1 MSAQNSDFRYNNL
14 LDARGLKS
22 GDLAPLDFGKR
33 DARARAVASSKPA
46 AAALRTS
53 SNVASPML
61 NAAAE
66 DENDVSTPAT
76 FSDLDEDV
84 LLEIFKHLDDPLRPS
99 VAAITALNRD
109 TRAFPRLRKAANSLR
124 SRRDGARRLCHRM
137 DTTLDRLATAGRL
150 AWAKRSLTDDDIGA
164 LAALSLPRL
173 VEVDLRYNL
182 IGDAGL
188 VALAA
193 ASAAGRLPQLTNLA
207 LSNNKI
213 TDAGLESLAA
223 MTDMA
228 SVESYNDDGVWPRV
242 FEDLEVLSLMFNKI
256 NQAGMA
262 AIALAL
268 GTHLAMPNL
277 RSVMLAGNL
286 CDDSVVKQALQHT
299 CARLGDDASR
309 TVTLGLGCGPGT
321 SMSVPKRSL
330 LLRPML
336 ANEVDGPEVT
346 IAPWNVHGP
355 GVDVATSL
363 ASSYADGTLLGC
375 APSLAPLHCLASCP
389 HATLHRRPRQHCL
402 YDAHVRKDSNAAP
415 AGRSRPS

>member
-46 AAALRTS
+46 AATPHTS
-53 SNVASPML
+53 SNASS
-61 NAAAE
+61 NAAAV

-99 VAAITALNRD
+99 VAAITALTRD

-309 TVTLGLGCGPGT
+309 TITLGLGCGPGT

-336 ANEVDGPEVT
+336 ANEVDAPEVT

-363 ASSYADGTLLGC
+363 ASSYADGTLL
-375 APSLAPLHCLASCP
+375 
-389 HATLHRRPRQHCL
+389 
-402 YDAHVRKDSNAAP
+402 
-415 AGRSRPS
+415 

>member
-33 DARARAVASSKPA
+33 DARRSPWWHHPN
-46 AAALRTS
+46 LPLLHCPCTS

-99 VAAITALNRD
+99 VAAITALTRD

-268 GTHLAMPNL
+268 GTHLRNAQPTQRHAGGQPL
-277 RSVMLAGNL
+277 RRLCREAG
-286 CDDSVVKQALQHT
+286 A
-299 CARLGDDASR
+299 A
-309 TVTLGLGCGPGT
+309 
-321 SMSVPKRSL
+321 
-330 LLRPML
+330 
-336 ANEVDGPEVT
+336 
-346 IAPWNVHGP
+346 
-355 GVDVATSL
+355 
-363 ASSYADGTLLGC
+363 
-375 APSLAPLHCLASCP
+375 
-389 HATLHRRPRQHCL
+389 
-402 YDAHVRKDSNAAP
+402 AHVRAIGRRRVTHDYTGPWMRPGDEHERSKAQFVVAAH
-415 AGRSRPS
+415 AGE

>member
-1 MSAQNSDFRYNNL
+1 
-14 LDARGLKS
+14 
-22 GDLAPLDFGKR
+22 
-33 DARARAVASSKPA
+33 
-46 AAALRTS
+46 
-53 SNVASPML
+53 
-61 NAAAE
+61 
-66 DENDVSTPAT
+66 
-76 FSDLDEDV
+76 
-84 LLEIFKHLDDPLRPS
+84 
-99 VAAITALNRD
+99 
-109 TRAFPRLRKAANSLR
+109 
-124 SRRDGARRLCHRM
+124 M

-228 SVESYNDDGVWPRV
+228 SAESYTTTWRLAEVFMTSKSYRSCSTRSTRRAWRRTYWPRH
-242 FEDLEVLSLMFNKI
+242 L
-256 NQAGMA
+256 
-262 AIALAL
+262 
-268 GTHLAMPNL
+268 LAMPNL
-277 RSVMLAGNL
+277 RSVMLAGNH
-286 CDDSVVKQALQHT
+286 CDDSCREAGAAAHVR
-299 CARLGDDASR
+299 ARLGDDASR
-309 TVTLGLGCGPGT
+309 TITLGLGCGPGT

-346 IAPWNVHGP
+346 IAPWNVHRP
-355 GVDVATSL
+355 GDVATSL
-363 ASSYADGTLLGC
+363 ASSYGWDLVVIVFC
-375 APSLAPLHCLASCP
+375 NNFSPSTPPRFLCPCQFHTDDLAK
-389 HATLHRRPRQHCL
+389 TKFVN
-402 YDAHVRKDSNAAP
+402 AHVRTDSNAVP